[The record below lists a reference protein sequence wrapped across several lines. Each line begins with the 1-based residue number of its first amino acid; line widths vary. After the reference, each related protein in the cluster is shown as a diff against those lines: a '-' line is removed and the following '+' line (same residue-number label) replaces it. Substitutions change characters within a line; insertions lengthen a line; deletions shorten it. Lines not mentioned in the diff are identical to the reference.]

1 MGDTIDQVR
10 LNFNPQAQLGLSL
23 VLALVMFGIA
33 LDLRVAD
40 FKAALRTPKALAI
53 GLVSHHLLF
62 PAFTYLLVL
71 VIRPMPSIGL
81 GMLLVSSCG

>member
-1 MGDTIDQVR
+1 MGEAIDQVR

-40 FKAALRTPKALAI
+40 F
-53 GLVSHHLLF
+53 S
-62 PAFTYLLVL
+62 
-71 VIRPMPSIGL
+71 PS
-81 GMLLVSSCG
+81 C